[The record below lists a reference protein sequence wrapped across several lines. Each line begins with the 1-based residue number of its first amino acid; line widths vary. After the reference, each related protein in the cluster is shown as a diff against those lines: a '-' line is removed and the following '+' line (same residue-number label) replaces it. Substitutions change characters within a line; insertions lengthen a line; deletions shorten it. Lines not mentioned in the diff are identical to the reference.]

1 LLACLAIGARHAY
14 ACGMS
19 RAEPLPSSREEPRT
33 KFPGDELVAA
43 GLADL
48 AAGRRTV
55 EALLLVAAAPRLARV
70 GVLLPNNELDA
81 SGRELYA
88 LLEAELGTRAHA
100 RYNALHRRVI
110 SYCAARTQDAR
121 RRC

>member
-1 LLACLAIGARHAY
+1 MTGTER
-14 ACGMS
+14 
-19 RAEPLPSSREEPRT
+19 PPSTRKEPRT

-55 EALLLVAAAPRLARV
+55 EALLLVAAGPRLARV
-70 GVLLPNNELDA
+70 GVVLPDHELDA

-88 LLEAELGTRAHA
+88 LLEAELGTGAHA
-100 RYNALHRRVI
+100 RYNALQQRVI

-121 RRC
+121 RR